1 GIQITTATLE
11 NGFLTSLLL
20 REGEVDITIF
30 NATGG
35 YLTAAD
41 ESNISALLSEEALGI
56 MPELTARGPAM
67 IGSQF
72 DPSISMAGIPFDYPA
87 IFGEFYDWMTDEKIN
102 ISDYLVNNISILLS
116 SRLADDL
123 GLNETT
129 EFPVTLNTEFSN
141 VSIIPKRN
149 MTTGEIIF
157 NSTTMQPE
165 VVPVYT
171 IERVN
176 LSVMGVYDSKRPGIG
191 AAYGG
196 ALFSLEAFQQWQS
209 LQDPTGNQDLVSAY
223 LISYKGNHFE
233 VPIDEDYLQEQYDL
247 LEEALPVK
255 MVNGEPTDIYAVS
268 SARLIY
274 FTIINAIFGMLS
286 AFLNVLG
293 LLIIITGILLITNVQ
308 LMSVEDRE
316 FQTGVLR
323 AVGEKRRGIFQ
334 TMLFETLF
342 QGVFGGIF
350 GLIGGLVFGQVVAL
364 YLVSL
369 FGSGSASVQPVVNEN
384 VAIFSVIVGVI
395 LGMLTGFL
403 PALRASRVNIVEAL
417 RGIKVAFEEKSS
429 RNLVFVGILMSFL
442 GTLFL
447 LNGGLVNKDLQ
458 YIWLTTGWDSV
469 EEWQNILLGAGFL
482 FTGLGFILSRFI
494 NRIYAFNLTAIVL
507 WATPVFMFVIA
518 MGDGWITDM
527 SSALDI
533 LIFSIIEI
541 VIGSVMI
548 VGMNLTQIMRF
559 LRGSMIRINGIKGVA
574 QVAPALISSHKTRS
588 TLTFAIFAVV
598 LTLNVTVASLV
609 ATNVDSTVGQSEED
623 SRGIDLYVT
632 LSKPEAKN
640 LSYID
645 EIYNI
650 DSSISDVIGMKTFSP
665 SSDYTKW
672 ITTVDPYSPDFD
684 PQSNLLPLS
693 YGELRSEQI
702 RGDAISASDDGW
714 RFDFYLEN
722 LPDGIRPPSFD
733 LGASDKDLLDLSK
746 RAYDAFFDPSYK
758 MTAYNVSFDVENI
771 DISQISGFGRVDLKE
786 EDKIIING
794 TEVKYP
800 IVFSDSFLMPL
811 GMPLWVPMNSSGPY
825 GLPFYQPFVIGG
837 TFDRERAGGFPLAPT
852 FLADTFSGSG
862 FTNTLGSIYYPER
875 FSKFSNFFGEADGVT
890 PLSRAQDQFDTF
902 FIKTTYPLD
911 HPYIETIAQEIEDF
925 TNSDEPGFYRDIIN
939 DNFIVAT
946 ATTLY
951 SKLEISLEMMEQ
963 MTNFLQIYV
972 NFGLIIGSVGMAV
985 ISVRNVAERKREIG
999 MMRAIGFP
1007 RLQVMLAALLELL
1020 VLGFIGLLIGVVNGL
1035 FVNVGFANMLEV
1047 PVVIPWG
1054 TIVTYLSFI
1063 TFIGMLAGA
1072 IPGWFASRIPAAEAL
1087 RYVG

>member
-1 GIQITTATLE
+1 
-11 NGFLTSLLL
+11 
-20 REGEVDITIF
+20 
-30 NATGG
+30 
-35 YLTAAD
+35 
-41 ESNISALLSEEALGI
+41 
-56 MPELTARGPAM
+56 
-67 IGSQF
+67 
-72 DPSISMAGIPFDYPA
+72 
-87 IFGEFYDWMTDEKIN
+87 
-102 ISDYLVNNISILLS
+102 
-116 SRLADDL
+116 
-123 GLNETT
+123 
-129 EFPVTLNTEFSN
+129 
-141 VSIIPKRN
+141 
-149 MTTGEIIF
+149 
-157 NSTTMQPE
+157 
-165 VVPVYT
+165 
-171 IERVN
+171 
-176 LSVMGVYDSKRPGIG
+176 
-191 AAYGG
+191 
-196 ALFSLEAFQQWQS
+196 
-209 LQDPTGNQDLVSAY
+209 
-223 LISYKGNHFE
+223 
-233 VPIDEDYLQEQYDL
+233 
-247 LEEALPVK
+247 
-255 MVNGEPTDIYAVS
+255 
-268 SARLIY
+268 
-274 FTIINAIFGMLS
+274 
-286 AFLNVLG
+286 
-293 LLIIITGILLITNVQ
+293 
-308 LMSVEDRE
+308 
-316 FQTGVLR
+316 
-323 AVGEKRRGIFQ
+323 
-334 TMLFETLF
+334 MLFETLF

-350 GLIGGLVFGQVVAL
+350 GLIGGLIFGQVVAL

-395 LGMLTGFL
+395 LGMFTGFL

-442 GTLFL
+442 GTMLL

-507 WATPVFMFVIA
+507 WATPVFMFVVA

-548 VGMNLTQIMRF
+548 VGMNLTQVMRF
-559 LRGSMIRINGIKGVA
+559 LRVSMIRINGIKGVA

-640 LSYID
+640 FSYVD

-650 DSSISDVIGMKTFSP
+650 DSSISDVIGMKTFFA

-672 ITTVDPYSPDFD
+672 VTTVDPYSPDFD

-702 RGDAISASDDGW
+702 RGDAINASDDDW

-722 LPDGIRPPSFD
+722 LPDGIRPPSID
-733 LGASDKDLLDLSK
+733 LGASDKELLDLSK

-771 DISQISGFGRVDLKE
+771 DISQISGFGGVELKE
-786 EDKIIING
+786 EDKIIVNG

-837 TFDRERAGGFPLAPT
+837 TFDRERAGGFPLAPS

-875 FSKFSNFFGEADGVT
+875 FSQFSNFFGEADGVT
-890 PLSRAQDQFDTF
+890 PLSRARDQFDTF
-902 FIKTTYPLD
+902 LIKTTYALD

-925 TNSDEPGFYRDIIN
+925 TNSDEPGFYRDII
-939 DNFIVAT
+939 DDTFIIAT

-1054 TIVTYLSFI
+1054 TIMAYLSFI

-1072 IPGWFASRIPAAEAL
+1072 IPGWVASRIPAAEAL